1 MSLWP
6 FLLLDSSANCILLQA
21 YHSSLHLS
29 SSLGYTNSVC
39 MYVCVSLWIE
49 NRRVLAVWGTVV
61 TVHESVH
68 VCCFYIY
75 LYP

>member
-39 MYVCVSLWIE
+39 MYVCVSL
-49 NRRVLAVWGTVV
+49 
-61 TVHESVH
+61 
-68 VCCFYIY
+68 
-75 LYP
+75 